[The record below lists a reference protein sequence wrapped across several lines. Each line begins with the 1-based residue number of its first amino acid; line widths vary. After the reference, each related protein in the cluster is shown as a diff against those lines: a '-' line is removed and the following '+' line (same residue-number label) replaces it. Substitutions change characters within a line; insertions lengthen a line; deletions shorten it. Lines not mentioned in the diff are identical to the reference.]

1 MSLFSRRVIRS
12 VLLSFL
18 MVSVA
23 WAGGIKDTE
32 SASHGD
38 SAALYD
44 LVATYD
50 GGDFKILQYN
60 LAVLS
65 HYSYILTSGK
75 EALVIDPGRDIQTYL
90 DLLSS
95 QGLACRGVFLTHS
108 HADFV
113 AGHTELAKALGCKL
127 YASAVSGAE
136 YPFEP
141 LKDGT
146 TLEIGSAAVF
156 FIETPGHT
164 PDGVC
169 GLVTSTR
176 SPKDPKYLFTGDTL
190 FIGSVGR
197 PDLMGG
203 TTSAAALAGM
213 LFDTWTNKL
222 SKLPDTVSI
231 LPAHGAGSL
240 CGAHLSDEPTSTI
253 GAQKQSNSYL
263 QQAQSRSAFISAVLD
278 GLPEAPQYFKHNAQ
292 MNRKGPETVDWSA
305 KPEVASADATL
316 TDTNAVYVVDLRD
329 AAAYAAGH
337 VPNSVNIAVRG
348 RLETWV
354 GIMVP
359 WGSNLVIC
367 GTPDEIAEAGKR
379 LHRVGYKARGL
390 TWDSWTKAGLPTTR
404 NQMTKPAVLHAA
416 IEKSDAP
423 IIVDVRLPSEWMGLR
438 IGQVLNLPLNHL
450 SETAPV
456 KLEKDQPVV
465 AVCNSAYRSSMAVG
479 ILERGGFTKASSLE
493 GGSEAWIEAGYPV
506 FGADS
511 KKGNA
516 AAGVIEPAAGNA
528 VPTGAPVALRNIN
541 LPERLAPTE
550 LKRMVIDLPGTFE
563 VIDLRPAALVA
574 DYNPVHARHVD
585 VVQALNDPALLV
597 GEIPLIIVDRDGSL
611 AMMIAG
617 ILSQKTKRPIKA
629 LHGGLEAYWA
639 ETERRGAVPADPAM
653 MVPGSKVPAPT
664 PSGSTPPALKPTPA
678 PSQPTPAPA
687 APAAPAP
694 KKKKSAGC

>member
-1 MSLFSRRVIRS
+1 MSIFPRGSLRLLILSLFFAGT
-12 VLLSFL
+12 VL
-18 MVSVA
+18 A
-23 WAGGIKDTE
+23 AGGLKDSE
-32 SASHGD
+32 SASHAD
-38 SAALYD
+38 TAALYD

-75 EALVIDPGRDIQTYL
+75 DALVVDPGRDIQTYL
-90 DLLSS
+90 DLLRS
-95 QGLACRGVFLTHS
+95 QELTCRGVFLTHS

-141 LKDGT
+141 LKEGT
-146 TLEIGSAAVF
+146 TLEIGSAALF

-164 PDGVC
+164 PDGVSA
-169 GLVTSTR
+169 LVTSTK
-176 SPKDPKYLFTGDTL
+176 SPKEPKYLFTGDTL

-231 LPAHGAGSL
+231 FPAHGAGSL
-240 CGAHLSDEPTSTI
+240 CGAHLSDEPTSTL
-253 GAQKQSNSYL
+253 GAQKQSNVYL
-263 QQAQSRSAFISAVLD
+263 QQAHSRSAFISAVLD

-292 MNRKGPETVDWSA
+292 MNRKGPETIDWAA
-305 KPEVASADATL
+305 KPELASAGASL
-316 TDTNAVYVVDLRD
+316 TDITVVYVVDLRD
-329 AAAYAAGH
+329 AADYAAGH
-337 VPNSVNIAVRG
+337 VPNSVNIGVRG

-359 WGSNLVIC
+359 WGSNLVVC
-367 GTPDEIAEAGKR
+367 GTSDEITEAIGR

-390 TWDSWTKAGLPTTR
+390 TWDSWTQAGLPTTR
-404 NQMTKPAVLHAA
+404 NQMTRPADLRAGM
-416 IEKSDAP
+416 EKGDAP
-423 IIVDVRLPSEWMGLR
+423 IVVDVRLPSEWMGLR

-450 SETAPV
+450 AETAPS
-456 KLEKDQPVV
+456 KLEKNQPVV

-479 ILERGGFTKASSLE
+479 ILERSGFTKASSLE

-506 FGADS
+506 FGAES
-511 KKGNA
+511 KKESPA
-516 AAGVIEPAAGNA
+516 PSAGPA
-528 VPTGAPVALRNIN
+528 PLRNVN
-541 LPERLAPTE
+541 LPERLAPAE
-550 LKRMVIDLPGTFE
+550 LKRMFIDLPGTFE
-563 VIDLRPAALVA
+563 VIDLRPPAAVA
-574 DYNPVHARHVD
+574 DYNPVNARHVD
-585 VVQALNDPALLV
+585 IIDALGNPALLA
-597 GEIPLIIVDRDGSL
+597 GEIPLVIVDRDGSL
-611 AMMIAG
+611 AMMVAG

-629 LHGGLEAYWA
+629 LHGGLEAFWA
-639 ETERRGAVPADPAM
+639 ETELRGAAPGKS
-653 MVPGSKVPAPT
+653 VPGQGVMPAPVSAPPEARPSAPPGQPVPAPVT
-664 PSGSTPPALKPTPA
+664 PVTPA
-678 PSQPTPAPA
+678 PR
-687 APAAPAP
+687 
-694 KKKKSAGC
+694 KKKSAGC